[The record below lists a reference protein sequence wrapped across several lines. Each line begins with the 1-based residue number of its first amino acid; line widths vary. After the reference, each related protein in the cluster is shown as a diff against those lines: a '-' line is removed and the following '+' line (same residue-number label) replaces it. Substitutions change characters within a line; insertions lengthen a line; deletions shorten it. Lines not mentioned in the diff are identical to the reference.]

1 MPLLPDSFLE
11 MVMLTAVPG
20 APADVASPGPV
31 EQPYRSPVHAAI
43 GTAVDDARRT
53 GRRAAVCLV
62 DLTRTDPQARPSVN
76 ALEAAVAGCLRRD
89 DRYVRVGDALVVVAP
104 GLDHPAQGDRL
115 AERLRAVVTT
125 GDRDGAVGM
134 ALYPVHGRDAA
145 ALLDSARASALRA
158 RLGSGLLDHPSRLT
172 SRVLS

>member
-11 MVMLTAVPG
+11 MVMLAA
-20 APADVASPGPV
+20 APAAAADAIPQLV
-31 EQPYRSPVHAAI
+31 EQPYRSPVHAVI
-43 GTAVDDARRT
+43 GAAVDDARRS

-62 DLTRTDPQARPSVN
+62 DLSRSDAQARPSVN
-76 ALEAAVAGCLRRD
+76 ALEAAVAGCLRRAD
-89 DRYVRVGDALVVVAP
+89 QYVRVGDALVVVAP

-125 GDRDGAVGM
+125 GDRDGVVGM
-134 ALYPVHGRDAA
+134 AIYPVHGRDAA

-158 RLGSGLLDHPSRLT
+158 RLGSGLLDGDPRRSLRAV
-172 SRVLS
+172 S